1 MKKIT
6 IIFSLLSIFLVGCN
20 NTNTNETNN
29 TVITENT
36 INNNATRLSTERTIS
51 KQEEEICTFS
61 TKIEQNDPSRQ
72 KNIELA
78 CQKLTGTVV
87 KVGETFSFCDT
98 LGPATPEEGYEKA
111 EIFDSEGNVI
121 MEYGGGKCQISS
133 TLYNAILD
141 VPEFAIIERYPHSNR
156 VYYVEEGKDAT
167 VCYGSVDF
175 KFRNDNNFDVKIV
188 STVSGD
194 TLTVSLFKI

>member
-1 MKKIT
+1 MKKT
-6 IIFSLLSIFLVGCN
+6 AIIFVFLSLFLVGCDTIN
-20 NTNTNETNN
+20 NNQTNN
-29 TVITENT
+29 TVASENT
-36 INNNATRLSTERTIS
+36 NNNATRLSTEPTTS
-51 KQEEEICTFS
+51 KQEEQICTFS

-87 KVGETFSFCDT
+87 KTGETFSFCDT

-111 EIFDSEGNVI
+111 EIFDSAGNII

-141 VPEFAIIERYPHSNR
+141 VPEFAIVERYPHSNR

-175 KFRNDNNFDVKIV
+175 KF
-188 STVSGD
+188 
-194 TLTVSLFKI
+194 